1 MVACNDCSVA
11 TKDQSQN
18 PVFRKVLWVALLVNL
33 LMFFVEIVASH
44 IGDSMS
50 LQADALDFF
59 GDAANYAI
67 SLFVLGMALHLR
79 ARASVVKGLTMGL
92 FGLWVIGAA
101 LYRVF
106 IGSEPE
112 PMIMGFI
119 ALTALVANM
128 SVAIMLYRFREGDSN
143 MQSIWLCSRNDA
155 IGNVAVLIAAVGVTA
170 TASRW
175 PDLIVALI
183 IATLSLSAAYTI
195 LKLAFQEMGVTP
207 EEAAT
212 SRPDN
217 SCKTTP

>member
-112 PMIMGFI
+112 PMIMGAI
-119 ALTALVANM
+119 ALIALVANM
-128 SVAIMLYRFREGDSN
+128 SVAVMLYRFRDGDSN

-170 TASRW
+170 SAARW
-175 PDLIVALI
+175 PDLIVAMI
-183 IATLSLSAAYTI
+183 IASLSLSAAYAV
-195 LKLAFQEMGVTP
+195 LKLAVQEMRG
-207 EEAAT
+207 A
-212 SRPDN
+212 SQR
-217 SCKTTP
+217 

>member
-1 MVACNDCSVA
+1 MVACNNCSVA

-50 LQADALDFF
+50 DALDFF

-101 LYRVF
+101 LYRIF

-143 MQSIWLCSRNDA
+143 MQSYL
-155 IGNVAVLIAAVGVTA
+155 
-170 TASRW
+170 
-175 PDLIVALI
+175 AL
-183 IATLSLSAAYTI
+183 
-195 LKLAFQEMGVTP
+195 
-207 EEAAT
+207 
-212 SRPDN
+212 
-217 SCKTTP
+217 

>member
-11 TKDQSQN
+11 SKDQSQN
-18 PVFRKVLWVALLVNL
+18 PVFRKVLWIALLVNL
-33 LMFFVEIVASH
+33 TMFFVEIIASH

-59 GDAANYAI
+59 GDSANYAI

-112 PMIMGFI
+112 PMIMGSI
-119 ALTALVANM
+119 ALMALVANM
-128 SVAIMLYRFREGDSN
+128 SVAVMLYRFRDGDSN

-175 PDLIVALI
+175 PDLVVAMI
-183 IATLSLSAAYTI
+183 IASLSLSAAYTI
-195 LKLAFQEMGVTP
+195 LKLAFQEMRVTS
-207 EEAAT
+207 EEPAI
-212 SRPDN
+212 SQIDD

>member
-18 PVFRKVLWVALLVNL
+18 PVFRKVLWIALLVNL
-33 LMFFVEIVASH
+33 LMFFVEIIASH

-67 SLFVLGMALHLR
+67 SLFVLGMALHMR
-79 ARASVVKGLTMGL
+79 ARASVVKGVTMGL
-92 FGLWVIGAA
+92 FGLWVLGAA
-101 LYRVF
+101 SYRVF
-106 IGSEPE
+106 SGSEPE
-112 PMIMGFI
+112 PMIMGSI
-119 ALTALVANM
+119 ALMALVANM
-128 SVAIMLYRFREGDSN
+128 SVAVMLYRFREGDSN

-175 PDLIVALI
+175 PDLMVAII
-183 IATLSLSAAYTI
+183 IASLSLSAAYTI
-195 LKLAFQEMGVTP
+195 LKLAFQEMR
-207 EEAAT
+207 AT
-212 SRPDN
+212 SEKSVIVQTDN
-217 SCKTTP
+217 S